1 MPIQACTINGKRGW
15 RWGRHGKCYAG
26 PSGRAKAERQ
36 MRAIEAR
43 SFATT
48 GKPAK

>member
-1 MPIQACTINGKRGW
+1 MPIQACTINGKRGYK
-15 RWGRHGKCYAG
+15 WGSQGKCYAG
-26 PSGRAKAERQ
+26 RSGRAKAERQ

-48 GKPAK
+48 GRAAK